1 VKFGRRFR
9 APAQLQPAS
18 SPGPSPTDAVDTG
31 DEAPGWDAIDAAL
44 RPIYGDQEPRHIG
57 YMPPAAFSTN
67 LQGCSA
73 YQAEDHWHYIS
84 YGLSELYH
92 PGPQDDPDVSGWG
105 FELTLRVPRADDDQ
119 APGWPF
125 TMLNELAKHVN
136 GNHVLLQPGDRID
149 LRAPV
154 TGYPHTPDG
163 PPTELTVFTLTVDPQ
178 LGTIQTPNGRL
189 TFLQAVGV
197 SLREKE
203 RMLAATT
210 ESVLDELAQTNP
222 LLITNPARAKHVD
235 S

>member
-1 VKFGRRFR
+1 M
-9 APAQLQPAS
+9 
-18 SPGPSPTDAVDTG
+18 DAVVAH

-44 RPIYGDQEPRHIG
+44 RPLYGDQEPRHVG
-57 YMPPAAFSTN
+57 YVPPAAFSTN

-73 YQAEDHWHYIS
+73 YQADDHWHYVS
-84 YGLSELYH
+84 YGLSQLYH

-105 FELTLRVPRADDDQ
+105 FELTLRVPHGADDQ

-136 GNHVLLQPGDRID
+136 GNHVLLEPGDRID

-163 PPTELTVFTLTVDPQ
+163 PPTGLTVFALTVDPQ
-178 LGTIQTPNGRL
+178 LGTVHTPNGRL

-197 SLREKE
+197 TPAEKD
-203 RMLAATT
+203 RMLAETT
-210 ESVLDELAQTNP
+210 AAVLDELARTSA
-222 LLITNPARAKHVD
+222 LLITDPGRAR
-235 S
+235 